1 MRAEQQHS
9 IMTPHGIS
17 FLLILLLLAP
27 SAASAE
33 EDADSKKSSIH
44 FISLP
49 YLHGFYYDQNK
60 QASIVYAGVSRQD
73 LSDHNWIISVTTI
86 PDLASTRGNLE
97 TMDSDQ
103 NTGFRLARDLKNII
117 IKIPEQAS
125 IPLPIHRLNSAT
137 SPLCLQYTTSKR
149 PVWHSP
155 SLTTKAM
162 TKRITAT
169 KEAERLSKR
178 MADRAFYFGYDTNED
193 ALK

>member
-1 MRAEQQHS
+1 MRAEQQQSVMTSHS
-9 IMTPHGIS
+9 MT
-17 FLLILLLLAP
+17 FLFILLLIAP

-33 EDADSKKSSIH
+33 ENTNAKKNSIH

-60 QASIVYAGVSRQD
+60 QASIVHNGISRQD

-86 PDLASTRGNLE
+86 PDLVSTRGNLE

-103 NTGFRLARDLKNII
+103 NTGFRLARNLKNII
-117 IKIPEQAS
+117 IKIPAQAS
-125 IPLPIHRLNSAT
+125 IPLPLHRLNSAT
-137 SPLCLQYTTSKR
+137 SPLWLQYTTSNR
-149 PVWHSP
+149 TVWHSP
-155 SLTTKAM
+155 NLTPKAM
-162 TKRITAT
+162 TQRITAT